1 MNRPPEDFVVVEE
14 ERLLEF
20 STACFQ
26 KAGLDADHAALITRL
41 LVNSDLR
48 GVRTHGTA
56 AMNGYCECFE
66 KRTQNPHPN
75 IAILS
80 ETPTTAVV
88 DGDGTLGYLPMVKAT
103 ELAITKAKE
112 LGLGMGIARN
122 IGHYGSAGH
131 YARMCME
138 EGCVGFSVQGYYEL
152 GKYHDRNPKPQI
164 GYFGNPPIC
173 FAIPG
178 NDGPPVIL
186 DAATRILADYQTGPE
201 FDRLLD
207 FIPAAFFKSMGY
219 TAVAGLLARGETVG
233 VFQLESEGMRRTL
246 AAVRPTGFEDIIALV
261 SLYRPGPMDNIPM
274 FGRRKNGEETI
285 EYPHPLLEPILKETY
300 GIIVYQEQ
308 VMRIANVLAGY
319 NMAEADV
326 LRKAM
331 GKKIAK
337 LIREELAQF
346 IDKSVER
353 GVDKRVA
360 QNLAEQI
367 GDDHV
372 VVHDQ
377 DAALPLVFIIERR
390 ALPGTPKSRH
400 ESILQ

>member
-103 ELAITKAKE
+103 ELAIAKAKE

-138 EGCVGFSVQGYYEL
+138 QGCVGFSVQGYHEL
-152 GKYHDRNPKPQI
+152 GKAHGSDKKPQI

-178 NDGPPVIL
+178 KNGPPVVL

-201 FDRLLD
+201 FDKLLD

-219 TAVAGLLARGETVG
+219 TAVAGLLGGA
-233 VFQLESEGMRRTL
+233 L
-246 AAVRPTGFEDIIALV
+246 TGFNLPQCDAIRQQWPGATKGGMVLAIHIDAVLPEEVFGTEVDRLV
-261 SLYRPGPMDNIPM
+261 GDVLETYEPMPGTD
-274 FGRRKNGEETI
+274 R
-285 EYPHPLLEPILKETY
+285 PLLPGAIEAERFEMHRREGVRY
-300 GIIVYQEQ
+300 GENEQ
-308 VMRIANVLAGY
+308 AAARSA
-319 NMAEADV
+319 
-326 LRKAM
+326 
-331 GKKIAK
+331 
-337 LIREELAQF
+337 
-346 IDKSVER
+346 SER
-353 GVDKRVA
+353 LGVP
-360 QNLAEQI
+360 
-367 GDDHV
+367 
-372 VVHDQ
+372 
-377 DAALPLVFIIERR
+377 LPWD
-390 ALPGTPKSRH
+390 
-400 ESILQ
+400 